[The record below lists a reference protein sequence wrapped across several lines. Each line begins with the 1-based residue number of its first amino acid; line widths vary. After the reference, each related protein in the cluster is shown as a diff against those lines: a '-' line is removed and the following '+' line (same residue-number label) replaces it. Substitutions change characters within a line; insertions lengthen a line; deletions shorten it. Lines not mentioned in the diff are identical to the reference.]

1 MNPAGK
7 TASAASAST
16 AVWLVTWREIAARA
30 GTRSFVVG
38 TLVNIGVILGLL
50 FAFGSP
56 DSEDQPVIVVA
67 GAPVTA
73 FATGAPAA
81 DAARWQSTADAAE
94 ARRKVRDKDADAA
107 LVTDGDRTRLII
119 RHNSPPAAR
128 EAAAAAAERW
138 ATSRALRQQ
147 NVDEERMRGLVTE
160 ALPAPELVGDP
171 VPGGAGL
178 GAALGVVTILFFQ
191 VFGYGMTVAQGVVE
205 EKSTRVVEVL
215 LATLTPFRLMTGK
228 VLGIGAAALLQTAL
242 FGASVVVAVRFGH
255 VLPATFPAT
264 VTMAAAVAWFVLGFA
279 FFAFLFAAAGSLVSR
294 AEEVSGPVMPVLM
307 ATLLPYG
314 VAVAAAM
321 DLTAPWVGVVQYV
334 PPFSMLIM
342 PLQVSAHTAGWTE
355 NLAAAALMAL
365 AATGLA
371 IVAAR
376 VYERSILRMGSS
388 IRWSTAL
395 RGHREP
401 AAC

>member
-1 MNPAGK
+1 MSQAVKTPG
-7 TASAASAST
+7 TASART
-16 AVWLVTWREIAARA
+16 AVWLVTCREIAARV

-56 DSEDQPVIVVA
+56 DGEDPPVIVVA
-67 GAPVTA
+67 GAPVAA
-73 FATGAPAA
+73 FATGAPSSGAPRWENASDAA
-81 DAARWQSTADAAE
+81 D
-94 ARRKVRDKDADAA
+94 ARRKVTDKDADAA
-107 LVTDGDRTRLII
+107 LVTDGDHTQLVL
-119 RHNSPPAAR
+119 RHNTPSAAR
-128 EAAAAAAERW
+128 DAAAAAAERW
-138 ATSRALRQQ
+138 ATSRALQRQ
-147 NVDEERMRGLVTE
+147 NVDEGRMRGLVAE
-160 ALPAPELVGDP
+160 ALPAAELVGDP

-191 VFGYGMTVAQGVVE
+191 LFGYGMTVAQGVVE

-242 FGASVVVAVRFGH
+242 FGASVIVAVRFGH

-294 AEEVSGPVMPVLM
+294 AEEVSGAVMPVLM
-307 ATLLPYG
+307 ATMVPYG

-342 PLQVSAHTAGWTE
+342 PLQVSAHAAGWTE
-355 NLAAAALMAL
+355 NLAAAALMAV
-365 AATGLA
+365 AAAGLA
-371 IVAAR
+371 VGAAR
-376 VYERSILRMGSS
+376 VYERSILRMGSA
-388 IRWSTAL
+388 IRWRVAL

-401 AAC
+401 VAD

>member
-1 MNPAGK
+1 MSPAQK
-7 TASAASAST
+7 TAVAASART
-16 AVWLVTWREIAARA
+16 AVWLVTWREIHARV

-56 DSEDQPVIVVA
+56 DSEDQPVVVVA
-67 GAPVTA
+67 GTPVAA
-73 FATGAPAA
+73 FATGAPGRDAARWESAA
-81 DAARWQSTADAAE
+81 DAAD
-94 ARRKVRDKDADAA
+94 ARRKVTDKDADAA
-107 LVTDGDRTRLII
+107 LVTDGDRTRLIL
-119 RHNSPPAAR
+119 RHNSPSAAR

-138 ATSRALRQQ
+138 ATSRALQQQ
-147 NVDEERMRGLVTE
+147 NVDEERMRGLVAE

-191 VFGYGMTVAQGVVE
+191 LFGYGMTVAQGVVE

-242 FGASVVVAVRFGH
+242 FGASVVLAVRFGH

-294 AEEVSGPVMPVLM
+294 AEEVSGAVMPVLM
-307 ATLLPYG
+307 ATLVPYG

-321 DLTAPWVGVVQYV
+321 DLTAPWVGVVQYI

-355 NLAAAALMAL
+355 NLAAAALMAV
-365 AATGLA
+365 AAAGLA
-371 IVAAR
+371 VGAAR
-376 VYERSILRMGSS
+376 VYERSILRMGSA
-388 IRWSTAL
+388 IRWSVAM

-401 AAC
+401 LAD

>member
-94 ARRKVRDKDADAA
+94 ARRKVKDKDADAA
-107 LVTDGDRTRLII
+107 LVTEGDRTRLII

-138 ATSRALRQQ
+138 ATSRALQQQ

-388 IRWSTAL
+388 IRWSAAL

-401 AAC
+401 AAD

>member
-1 MNPAGK
+1 MSQAVKTPG
-7 TASAASAST
+7 TASART
-16 AVWLVTWREIAARA
+16 AVWLVTCREIAARV

-56 DSEDQPVIVVA
+56 DGEDPPVIVVA
-67 GAPVTA
+67 GAPVAA
-73 FATGAPAA
+73 FATGAPSSGAPRWENASDAA
-81 DAARWQSTADAAE
+81 D
-94 ARRKVRDKDADAA
+94 ARRKVTDKDADAA
-107 LVTDGDRTRLII
+107 LVTDGDHTQLVL
-119 RHNSPPAAR
+119 RHNTPSAAR
-128 EAAAAAAERW
+128 DAAAAAAERW
-138 ATSRALRQQ
+138 ATSRALQRQ
-147 NVDEERMRGLVTE
+147 NVDEGRMRGLVAE
-160 ALPAPELVGDP
+160 ALPAAELVGDP

-191 VFGYGMTVAQGVVE
+191 LFGYGMTVAQGVVE

-242 FGASVVVAVRFGH
+242 FGASVIVAVRFGH

-294 AEEVSGPVMPVLM
+294 AEEVSGAVMPVLM
-307 ATLLPYG
+307 ATMVPYG

-342 PLQVSAHTAGWTE
+342 PLQVSAHAAGWTE
-355 NLAAAALMAL
+355 NLAAAALMVV
-365 AATGLA
+365 AAAGLA
-371 IVAAR
+371 VGAAR
-376 VYERSILRMGSS
+376 VYERSILRMGSA
-388 IRWSTAL
+388 IRWRVAL

-401 AAC
+401 VAD